1 MSSAADSDSHLQ
13 SLVLRLGNFHTQM
26 SFLGCIGHLIGG
38 TGLQEAFELVYAENV
53 VHILNGK
60 AYSRA
65 VRAHLLMDA
74 ALSAILTSGAF
85 DLPWILIHHQA
96 NDALLGDESD
106 DSPTLMDTSVAE
118 EVSDMEEIVL
128 LNTDAMANPSTSLD
142 MFMSQTGCASS
153 EETGTSNMEA
163 LPQVDHEDLDAAVC
177 LLERL
182 AAGDISAEE
191 AVNHDVV
198 SKINKRLEEHKES
211 VSRSRTSSL
220 CFQYLDMVGILKKSI
235 KAERTGR
242 FDLHLQSVAFFFA
255 AAGHHNYAK
264 SARLYLQQ
272 MMALKDTHPKVY
284 QDYQE
289 GHHVFQRSDRYWA
302 GLSQEL
308 VIEQVLMRSL
318 KTSGGLTRVTGF
330 GERQRLVWLLSMPA
344 CAEIS
349 SAMQTL
355 SGVTFTTSEQH
366 KETDATRQA
375 HDHKDTQTLVSYL
388 TDRSPFL
395 SDPSLRII
403 ASGRVADDT
412 AKLDAKNIGKKI
424 LDGMTEKNVPEVIR
438 KKDLAVTLATKLAV
452 RVNDEPIIV
461 DPLVLFQRLLKTAQS
476 TPETIPSLFKYEL
489 TNLPCALLD
498 SSGLPRQA
506 SKSTLAE
513 CLWSSAKEETTLPN
527 ENIHFVLDGGSLLH
541 KLPWQRGSTYNQ
553 LVEMYAEFVARKY
566 KNTTIVFDGY
576 STQQT
581 TKAATH
587 IRRHGTSVQVNFTG
601 DMILQDTPEK
611 FLANPSNKQRFI
623 NLLSETLMKL
633 GFQIHH
639 AKDDADC
646 LIVKTTLDVAASST
660 TVLIGED
667 TDLLVLLLYHVTD
680 NLHGVY
686 FMPSGR
692 KAKLWDIKTARA
704 KIGTETCK
712 RLLFAHAISGCDTTS
727 RMMNIGKSL
736 PVKLLRKSTLFQKIA
751 DVFMAAN
758 THQETEE
765 AGEKAVVLLTVWG

>member
-1 MSSAADSDSHLQ
+1 
-13 SLVLRLGNFHTQM
+13 
-26 SFLGCIGHLIGG
+26 
-38 TGLQEAFELVYAENV
+38 
-53 VHILNGK
+53 
-60 AYSRA
+60 
-65 VRAHLLMDA
+65 
-74 ALSAILTSGAF
+74 
-85 DLPWILIHHQA
+85 
-96 NDALLGDESD
+96 
-106 DSPTLMDTSVAE
+106 
-118 EVSDMEEIVL
+118 
-128 LNTDAMANPSTSLD
+128 
-142 MFMSQTGCASS
+142 
-153 EETGTSNMEA
+153 
-163 LPQVDHEDLDAAVC
+163 
-177 LLERL
+177 
-182 AAGDISAEE
+182 
-191 AVNHDVV
+191 
-198 SKINKRLEEHKES
+198 
-211 VSRSRTSSL
+211 
-220 CFQYLDMVGILKKSI
+220 MVGILKKSI

-242 FDLHLQSVAFFFA
+242 FDLHLQSVAFFA

-302 GLSQEL
+302 GLSQDL
-308 VIEQVLMRSL
+308 VIEQVLRRSL
-318 KTSGGLTRVTGF
+318 KTSGGLTRGTGF

-375 HDHKDTQTLVSYL
+375 RDHKDTQTLVSYL

-395 SDPSLRII
+395 SDPSLRSI

-412 AKLDAKNIGKKI
+412 AKVDAKNIGKKI
-424 LDGMTEKNVPEVIR
+424 LDGMTEKNVPEVVIR

-489 TNLPCALLD
+489 TNLPCALFD
-498 SSGLPRQA
+498 ASGLPRQA

-513 CLWSSAKEETTLPN
+513 YLWSSAKEETTLPN

-553 LVEMYAEFVARKY
+553 LAEMYAEFVARKY
-566 KNTTIVFDGY
+566 KNATIVFDGY

-581 TKAATH
+581 TKAAPH

-601 DMILQDTPEK
+601 DMILQDTREK

-646 LIVKTTLDVAASST
+646 LIVKTTLDVTASST

-667 TDLLVLLLYHVTD
+667 TDLLVLLLCHVTD
-680 NLHGVY
+680 NLYGVY

-704 KIGTETCK
+704 QIGTETCK

-751 DVFMAAN
+751 DVFVAAN

-765 AGEKAVVLLTVWG
+765 AGEKAVVLLYGGEEKDSLNHLRYVKYVQKVAISTKSFQPSSLPPSSSAAKYHCFRVYFQVQAWENLNDASLDPRQWG